1 MKNHIKILGFMTFM
15 TLIRPKSLFIKFN
28 KVDEFV
34 RIYDG
39 FRYSV
44 LFGPERCDVI
54 YNRVRYLI
62 SKKGAIIHVFLTI
75 T

>member
-1 MKNHIKILGFMTFM
+1 MTFM

-44 LFGPERCDVI
+44 LFGPERCNVI
-54 YNRVRYLI
+54 YNRVR
-62 SKKGAIIHVFLTI
+62 
-75 T
+75 

>member
-44 LFGPERCDVI
+44 
-54 YNRVRYLI
+54 
-62 SKKGAIIHVFLTI
+62 
-75 T
+75 